1 MERQF
6 LPSSL
11 RHQWV
16 SCSNIMKHI
25 LTVDDNAL
33 DCILIYIYLV
43 RLGFLVTVCHTVMD
57 AINSIGVH
65 KVDVLVVDLAMPEIS
80 GFELISFIRE
90 KDKELPIIVISAYA
104 EEFEKQKA
112 FQLGA
117 TYYITKPYTKEDV
130 KRVFTQ
136 YL

>member
-1 MERQF
+1 MAVAF

-57 AINSIGVH
+57 AINSMTIR
-65 KVDVLVVDLAMPEIS
+65 KVDVLIVDLQMPDIS
-80 GFELISFIRE
+80 GFELIENIRK
-90 KDKELPIIVISAYA
+90 KDKDIPIIVISAYDA
-104 EEFEKQKA
+104 EFEKQKA

>member
-1 MERQF
+1 MAVAF

-33 DCILIYIYLV
+33 DCILIYTYLV

-130 KRVFTQ
+130 KLDLTQ

>member
-1 MERQF
+1 MPNYSSKPF
-6 LPSSL
+6 LTACDEEYL
-11 RHQWV
+11 
-16 SCSNIMKHI
+16 M
-25 LTVDDNAL
+25 
-33 DCILIYIYLV
+33 LIE
-43 RLGFLVTVCHTVMD
+43 VC
-57 AINSIGVH
+57 
-65 KVDVLVVDLAMPEIS
+65 
-80 GFELISFIRE
+80 
-90 KDKELPIIVISAYA
+90 

>member
-1 MERQF
+1 
-6 LPSSL
+6 
-11 RHQWV
+11 
-16 SCSNIMKHI
+16 MKHV
-25 LTVDDNAL
+25 LTVDDNTE
-33 DCILIYIYLV
+33 DCIIIYTHLT